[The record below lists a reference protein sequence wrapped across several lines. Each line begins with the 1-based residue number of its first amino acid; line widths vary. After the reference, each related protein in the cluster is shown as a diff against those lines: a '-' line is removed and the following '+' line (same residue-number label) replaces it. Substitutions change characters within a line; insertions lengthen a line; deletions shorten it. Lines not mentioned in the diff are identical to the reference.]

1 MCSRSP
7 CTDASQAVELVVTQ
21 PLVNILRGAMGV
33 LIAVVSHPYVSST
46 KQVDPEAFGYR
57 ALRPSIAAFP
67 QFLESLVNRLS
78 SADHTLC
85 ANSLQLI
92 NNLMRDVIAN
102 GADNEWPKYIKKLQ
116 DLGVIRAVYEL
127 MQGSILQDLAQP
139 LLEFQALTKILL
151 RKWAAVVVDFS
162 KSEHKRAIRAVYQAS
177 KTDKDGRVSDNS
189 ESYDPKTST
198 GAEKWKR
205 LGFAT
210 TAPAAE
216 FDEVGYLG
224 MMDLSDF
231 VRRTETQFQKLVLE
245 QCNQTYEKRCP
256 IARAS
261 IAVTGILYDHFGVEK
276 ADLDDTKEFI
286 GIDSKSNIDK
296 LFKPML
302 LQWSRLHVAGL
313 QAFFG
318 LWKSAGAELENFDKI
333 VELVRILLEDVL
345 GNSSRTRDI
354 TSIEDEIQSHD
365 RERLR
370 ELQMELLEMS
380 YEDTWR
386 DHLKQVRE
394 GLMEEALQFLKEQRI
409 RCLLGGQWFPLSLNE
424 SKAQTTKSDSE
435 NEWRFVRLSH
445 NRRILHYADFE
456 SKESFDPDL
465 VDLPEKCKY
474 TCFAIIP
481 SLTSLVDLSK
491 VTSVVSNLAKKEASA
506 NSSNT
511 EVHVPA
517 PGTPTKIVING
528 QLPRPTETSSS
539 KHHRKTSSS
548 TSGRKE
554 IPLLTLYPPNQVLA
568 AEWLDGLLVLLNQP
582 PITQETQQLLQIMC
596 DSSLRVRLLNVKYE
610 EAPNFEEMQSKIPNR
625 EQLDYD
631 YYYDV
636 FGTA

>member
-1 MCSRSP
+1 M
-7 CTDASQAVELVVTQ
+7 VTQ

-46 KQVDPEAFGYR
+46 KPVDPDAFGYR

-85 ANSLQLI
+85 GNSLQLI
-92 NNLMRDVIAN
+92 NSLMRDVIAN

-210 TAPAAE
+210 TTPAAE

-245 QCNQTYEKRCP
+245 QSNQTYEKRCP

-261 IAVTGILYDHFGVEK
+261 IAVTGILYDHFDIEK
-276 ADLDDTKEFI
+276 ADLEDTKELI
-286 GIDSKSNIDK
+286 GIDSNSNIDK

-333 VELVRILLEDVL
+333 VELVRILLEEVL

-386 DHLKQVRE
+386 DHLKKVRE
-394 GLMEEALQFLKEQRI
+394 GLMEEALQFIKEQRI
-409 RCLLGGQWFPLSLNE
+409 RCLLGGQWFPISLNE
-424 SKAQTTKSDSE
+424 SKAQAGKSDSE
-435 NEWRFVRLSH
+435 DGWRFVRLSH
-445 NRRILHYADFE
+445 NRRVLHYADFE
-456 SKESFDPDL
+456 SRETLDHDL
-465 VDLPEKCKY
+465 TDLPEKRKY
-474 TCFAIIP
+474 ISDMPMFIC
-481 SLTSLVDLSK
+481 
-491 VTSVVSNLAKKEASA
+491 
-506 NSSNT
+506 
-511 EVHVPA
+511 
-517 PGTPTKIVING
+517 
-528 QLPRPTETSSS
+528 
-539 KHHRKTSSS
+539 
-548 TSGRKE
+548 
-554 IPLLTLYPPNQVLA
+554 
-568 AEWLDGLLVLLNQP
+568 
-582 PITQETQQLLQIMC
+582 
-596 DSSLRVRLLNVKYE
+596 
-610 EAPNFEEMQSKIPNR
+610 
-625 EQLDYD
+625 
-631 YYYDV
+631 
-636 FGTA
+636 